1 VTAGVGFA
9 LRGATGTDAGGIA
22 AGDRKERWAVTVG
35 PTTTHTPE
43 QWARGRA
50 KYLSGLLWHTGAFV
64 IINVFFWILDLTLA
78 GGGLDW
84 AFWITLVWGFA
95 LAFHAL
101 AYYVDGRGVE
111 ERRYER
117 YLAEARRRGPGGD
130 RGNGDRE

>member
-1 VTAGVGFA
+1 VSVA
-9 LRGATGTDAGGIA
+9 
-22 AGDRKERWAVTVG
+22 
-35 PTTTHTPE
+35 PTTTRTPE
-43 QWARGRA
+43 QWARRRA
-50 KYLSGLLWHTGAFV
+50 TYLSGLLWHTGAFV

-84 AFWITLVWGFA
+84 AFWITLFWGLA

-117 YLAEARRRGPGGD
+117 YLAQARRRGGD
-130 RGNGDRE
+130 RDRE